1 MVFEPQNKIEQE
13 LVSSFCQE
21 ADEMIVTVQELLTS
35 LEGDRQ
41 DKELVNEIFRLL
53 HSLKGLAMVLMAD
66 PIVQVAHGLE
76 EILELA
82 RKGQAVISNPV
93 LTILWQGMK
102 LLDKMLGSFKQKKLA
117 KQYDRDVNKFVSE
130 VQEKLQ
136 EVGHGE
142 GQRKRKELSNGT
154 INRRYL
160 YKGADISEQVLVI
173 KRILS
178 SAQEDGAEDL
188 SQGFSPA
195 LEILL
200 EKLEGMNDVDGTACL
215 KKMKSDFMA
224 LVSDEG
230 VINGFLAGILEE
242 ELAGFL
248 TKVQIQERASDMD
261 IPFVVSVDVED
272 LTTFRIEEK
281 RIEEIIAEAGK
292 IVSLVEALKETEQ
305 QKTKSTEEQI
315 RKIEK
320 YNQVLE
326 VFHLSA
332 KKILTKLTAIKN
344 TSLDVLVVKVK
355 KLIRDLAKDSGKKVH
370 VQIDGESV
378 VVSRRIHEVLEKILI
393 HIVRNAVDH
402 GLESPQKRLEEGK
415 PEEGRI
421 SIKIET
427 KKKNLSV
434 EVKDNGRGVD
444 LELLRQA
451 AYLKGIMSEEK
462 VQKMDDEEAFKLLF
476 EPGVTTALR
485 VSQVSGRGVGL
496 DVVKKIVEGVEGTI
510 EVSSQKGEGTRFLV
524 QLPLV
529 NKRAKKKSAK

>member
-281 RIEEIIAEAGK
+281 RIEEIIAEVGK

-344 TSLDVLVVKVK
+344 TSLDVLVAKVK
-355 KLIRDLAKDSGKKVH
+355 KLVRDLAKDSGKKVH